1 MRRGELTG
9 RHDAVDS
16 IRGKSV
22 KTNLVALA
30 IGFAGL
36 LLAASAHAQG
46 SLEGAWQVYEVTV
59 GRGAFARTD
68 IDPGLGLLI
77 FSERH
82 YSLFVNSGDR
92 PDVSPG
98 SGALATDGLR
108 LAAFAS
114 FVANAGTYDVSGS
127 KLTLHLTL
135 ARNPGGVGSSPEL
148 EYRIEGDQLT
158 TTATSNAGVTTRTTY
173 IRLD

>member
-1 MRRGELTG
+1 MKRSELTG

-22 KTNLVALA
+22 NTKLMALA

-36 LLAASAHAQG
+36 ILAASAHGQG
-46 SLEGAWQVYEVTV
+46 SVEGAWQVYEVTV
-59 GRGAFARTD
+59 SRGAFARTN

-77 FSERH
+77 FSDGH

-92 PDVSPG
+92 PDVPPG
-98 SGALATDGLR
+98 SDALATDELR
-108 LAAFAS
+108 LAAFAT
-114 FVANAGTYDVSGS
+114 FVANAGTYEVSGS

-148 EYRIEGDQLT
+148 EYRIEGDQLI